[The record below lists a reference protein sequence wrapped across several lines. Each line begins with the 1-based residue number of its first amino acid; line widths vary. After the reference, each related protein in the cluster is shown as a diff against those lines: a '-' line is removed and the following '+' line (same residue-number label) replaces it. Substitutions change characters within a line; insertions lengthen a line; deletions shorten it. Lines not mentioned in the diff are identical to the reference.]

1 MKKYI
6 YKITNK
12 INNKKYIGQTS
23 NWERRKKEHWR
34 HTDNG
39 AGKLLYL
46 AMDKYGIENFDF
58 EVIEYVEN
66 YNEREKYWIA
76 YYNTLATKKDSNGY
90 NLTPG
95 GEEPPIHA
103 GDNSY
108 TATLNNKLVNEIKQ
122 LLLEGNLTAKQLAE
136 QYNCNLSTISRINN
150 GTIRYDSN
158 LKYPLNEKITL
169 EYQKQS
175 TKQLAD
181 NIINDLL
188 NSNLTQREIAEKY
201 NVART
206 CVTAIN
212 RAQIIYNRQYDYTI
226 LKHNQHSKKIDVFDA
241 ITNEYLGTYDSI
253 KEAAAAYNLKKGSV
267 SACARGISKKTT
279 TNLMFKYHD

>member
-1 MKKYI
+1 MH
-6 YKITNK
+6 
-12 INNKKYIGQTS
+12 S
-23 NWERRKKEHWR
+23 
-34 HTDNG
+34 
-39 AGKLLYL
+39 
-46 AMDKYGIENFDF
+46 
-58 EVIEYVEN
+58 
-66 YNEREKYWIA
+66 
-76 YYNTLATKKDSNGY
+76 
-90 NLTPG
+90 
-95 GEEPPIHA
+95 

-122 LLLEGNLTAKQLAE
+122 LLLEGKLTTKQLAE
-136 QYNCNLSTISRINN
+136 RYNCNLTTIIRINI
-150 GTIRYDSN
+150 GTIRYDST

-169 EYQKQS
+169 EYQKQA
-175 TKQLAD
+175 TEQLTN

-212 RAQIIYNRQYDYTI
+212 TGQNSYNPQYNYPI
-226 LKHNQHSKKIDVFDA
+226 RKHNQHSKKIDVFDA
-241 ITNEYLGTYDSI
+241 TTNKYLGTYNSI